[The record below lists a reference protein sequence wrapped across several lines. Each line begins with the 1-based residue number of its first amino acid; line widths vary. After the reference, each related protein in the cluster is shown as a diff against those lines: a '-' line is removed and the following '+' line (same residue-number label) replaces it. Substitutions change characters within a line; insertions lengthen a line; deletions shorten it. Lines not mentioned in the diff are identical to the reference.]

1 MKNKMA
7 KLKRVKVYIVGE
19 EFELTPKQLLNKLSK
34 LKFWDFQDFLDNNP
48 TENFNHFKH
57 KDRIIKLIKGGFDC
71 VSNEYNE
78 RKLDRLE
85 LDRQEERVCSDQPI
99 YPQGWYEKQ
108 DKEIIYGK
116 LAR

>member
-1 MKNKMA
+1 MRTYTKVSSIKPFQKTNK
-7 KLKRVKVYIVGE
+7 R
-19 EFELTPKQLLNKLSK
+19 
-34 LKFWDFQDFLDNNP
+34 
-48 TENFNHFKH
+48 NFG
-57 KDRIIKLIKGGFDC
+57 IL
-71 VSNEYNE
+71 NEYNE